1 MQEKVDNDKKLLDSQ
16 LNKPNNEHDSEIVS
30 QIFYKISVIFRKNFL
45 QPNMSHSTSFDQ
57 FFKIDTL
64 QKKNQIMP

>member
-30 QIFYKISVIFRKNFL
+30 QIFYKISLSSEKIFSNL
-45 QPNMSHSTSFDQ
+45 TCHTLHHSTNFSKSIHYKK
-57 FFKIDTL
+57 KIR
-64 QKKNQIMP
+64 